1 VAIESLDWFAMN
13 RVPRQFDYADLLVG
27 TPGICR
33 QTVTADTTVFR
44 QGEPADFIYYLVSGR
59 IKLSAVSARGKE
71 AIVAVLESDEIFGAH
86 CLLGYGARRMT
97 AAALVTSDIIKIR
110 EDVARSLIDQN
121 VGFDEFLI
129 ERLIKG
135 ALRIEEQLL
144 DQMFNSSEKRLA
156 RTLLLLANYGK
167 KDTPDITIPKLSQE
181 MLAEMVGSTRPRI
194 NQFMNK
200 FRKLGY
206 IDYDNATIT
215 VHHSLLTVLLSDA
228 KENAYPLERGGDH

>member
-1 VAIESLDWFAMN
+1 MN
-13 RVPRQFDYADLLVG
+13 RVPLQFDFADLLVG
-27 TPGICR
+27 TPGVCR
-33 QTVTADTTVFR
+33 ETITADTTVFR
-44 QGEPADFIYYLVSGR
+44 QGEPADFVYYLISGK

-86 CLLGYGARRMT
+86 CLLGYGTRGMT
-97 AAALVTSDIIKIR
+97 AVALVASDIIKIR
-110 EDVARSLIDQN
+110 GDVARSLMDRN
-121 VGFDEFLI
+121 VSFDEFLI

-135 ALRIEEQLL
+135 ARRIEEQLL

-156 RTLLLLANYGK
+156 RTLLSLANYGK
-167 KDTPDITIPKLSQE
+167 KGTPNITIPKLSQE

-206 IDYDNATIT
+206 IDYDNSTIT

-228 KENAYPLERGGDH
+228 KETGSPLEHGEDQ